1 MTVSPEPPALLAFI
15 PGGRGEFLRGY
26 DAVRARLGIG
36 GDERPARLAGRYE
49 LLGAIGL
56 GATGTVRVARDH
68 VLHRDVAIKFVDVDR
83 IGRSETPS
91 LLREAEVLARLEHPN
106 IVAVYDAGVAE
117 HEVFI
122 VMSLVKGMTLDAW
135 WRETPRTWREVVEAF
150 KQAGRGLQAAH
161 QHSIVHRDFKPANAM
176 IDASGVV
183 RVLDFG
189 VARGQPETLPDGVDV
204 ARTGTHGGTRG
215 YTAPEQYDG
224 HIDHRS
230 DQFAFCASLFEVL
243 FGVLPCDANAPV
255 PDRANLSAQVRVR
268 SQRRRGVP
276 AWLRRAVLRGLE
288 HDPTA
293 RHADMAA
300 LLDALEHRTSPRR
313 AVVAFAAL
321 AVVAVG
327 AWTLR
332 PDPCADDGRAAPPW
346 TSERARNL
354 ERAGDTMDRSAV
366 DDALQTFVAQWTELS
381 EQSCRAHQSGGIDDV
396 LFAARQACLER
407 ARHQV
412 DALVV
417 RTLEPEFTAWRLFGS
432 AVLDAVR
439 LERCQDDAELLAG
452 VPPVGGDLLRAT
464 ALEDA
469 MAQASVHAM
478 LGEHDEYKAALLEV
492 EGTASDP
499 ERAPAQTLWLTLHI
513 GRALLVEA
521 RFAEAESRLR
531 PALLTAQRWH
541 RWPEVEGAL
550 MWSLAEA
557 LSQQPGRGAEARL
570 LAEQAVATVE
580 ASPIARAHL
589 GHALHALALA
599 QFADGRLAEALG
611 TLDRAAAQP
620 FGPAYLGQMQASARQ
635 WRASSQNLRGLIL
648 EALGRSVEAEV
659 AYRDGLLACAELG
672 AASLTE
678 ASVLNNLGVLVRHL
692 GRPEESME
700 LQRRAA
706 AMKATLGRRDLAAAT
721 MINIGNLQYGAGE
734 HAAAVATFDE
744 VLALLSATPN
754 DATEKLARLDRAYAL
769 QAAGRLDDAIA
780 DYDRVSKLAASSMPA
795 DTDSLYAAAV
805 GRGTALLERG
815 ERGAAAIEFDA
826 ALAIESPRTDAYDRA
841 ELRFGL
847 ARALGPA
854 MESRAAALAED
865 AESIAREAG
874 ETDLAGEIQR
884 WRRRPRARG
893 R

>member
-1 MTVSPEPPALLAFI
+1 LPEPPALLAFI
-15 PGGRGEFLRGY
+15 PGGRDEFLRSY
-26 DAVRARLGIG
+26 DAARARLGIG
-36 GDERPARLAGRYE
+36 DDAPPARLAGRYE
-49 LLGAIGL
+49 LLGAIGR

-83 IGRSETPS
+83 IGLSETPG
-91 LLREAEVLARLEHPN
+91 LLREAEVLAKFEHAN
-106 IVAVYDAGVAE
+106 IVTVYDAGIADR
-117 HEVFI
+117 EVYV
-122 VMSLVKGMTLDAW
+122 VMSLVKGITLDAW

-176 IDASGVV
+176 IDASGTV

-243 FGVLPCDANAPV
+243 FGVLPCDAGAPV
-255 PDRANLSAQVRVR
+255 PDPKSLSAQVRAR
-268 SQRRRGVP
+268 SRLRRGVP
-276 AWLRRAVLRGLE
+276 AWLCRAVLRGLE
-288 HDPTA
+288 HDPAA
-293 RHADMAA
+293 RHADMGA
-300 LLDALEHRTSPRR
+300 LLDALDHRTSPRR
-313 AVVAFAAL
+313 TAVAFAAL
-321 AVVAVG
+321 GAIVVG
-327 AWTLR
+327 AWSLR
-332 PDPCADDGRAAPPW
+332 PDPCADDGQVATLW
-346 TSERARNL
+346 SSERARNL
-354 ERAGDTMDRSAV
+354 DRAGDAMERSSV
-366 DDALQTFVAQWTELS
+366 DDALRRFVARWTELS
-381 EQSCRAHQSGGIDDV
+381 EQSCRAHESGGIDDA
-396 LFAARQACLER
+396 LFAARRECLER
-407 ARHQV
+407 ARRQV
-412 DALVV
+412 DALIV

-439 LERCQDDAELLAG
+439 LERCQDDVGLLAG
-452 VPPVGGDLLRAT
+452 LPPDGGDPDRAT

-478 LGEHDEYKAALLEV
+478 LGEHDAYKAALLEV
-492 EGTASDP
+492 EATSSDP
-499 ERAPAQTLWLTLHI
+499 ERAPAQTLWLTLHL
-513 GRALLVEA
+513 GRALLAET
-521 RFAEAESRLR
+521 RYAEAESRLR
-531 PALLTAQRWH
+531 PALLAAQRWH

-599 QFADGRLAEALG
+599 QFAEGRLAEALA
-611 TLDRAAAQP
+611 TLDRAAAQTQ
-620 FGPAYLGQMQASARQ
+620 GPAYLGQMQASVRQ
-635 WRASSQNLRGLIL
+635 WRASSQNLRGLVL

-678 ASVLNNLGVLVRHL
+678 ASLLNNLGVLVRHL
-692 GRPEESME
+692 GRPGESME

-734 HAAAVATFDE
+734 HAAAVSTFDE
-744 VLALLSATPN
+744 VLVLLSAAPN

-780 DYDRVSKLAASSMPA
+780 DYDRASKLAASSAPA
-795 DTDSLYAAAV
+795 DTDILYAAAI
-805 GRGTALLERG
+805 GRGTALLHRG
-815 ERGAAAIEFDA
+815 ERVAAAREFDA
-826 ALAIESPRTDAYDRA
+826 ALAIESPVADPYDRA

-847 ARALGPA
+847 ARSLGPA
-854 MESRAAALAED
+854 MASRADALAEE
-865 AESIAREAG
+865 AESLARGAG
-874 ETDLAGEIQR
+874 EAELAGEILR
-884 WRRRPRARG
+884 WRRRPRGRG